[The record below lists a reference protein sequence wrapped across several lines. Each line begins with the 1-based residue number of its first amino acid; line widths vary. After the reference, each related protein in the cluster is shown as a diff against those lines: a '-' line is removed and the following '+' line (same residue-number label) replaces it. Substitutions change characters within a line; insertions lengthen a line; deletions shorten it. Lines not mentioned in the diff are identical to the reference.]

1 MRFDKTP
8 KYSYQDVFIKP
19 GYSSLKS
26 RMDADTTV
34 EFLGLQIKIPVFVSN
49 MDTVCEKEMA
59 IAAYQAGAIGA
70 LHRFMSIAENVKQFK
85 AVIDAGAYCFCSL
98 GVKDYKTRI
107 EELYKV
113 GARHFIVD
121 IANAW
126 CHHVEVLMDYI
137 NQISF
142 RKEIYI
148 VLGNVGTPEGAI
160 GLQKMGADAVKTLI
174 GSGSICTTKNT
185 TGVNSPT
192 FSCVQ
197 ETCEHPELS
206 IPVIADGGCKEIGDF
221 AKAIGAGAAM
231 VMSGS
236 FFAGCQETPPVVR
249 VLEEIKRYKEIL
261 IHEPN
266 DSTALLLESLEKSI
280 KPNEGIVKYRGM
292 ASFGSM
298 KLQSDLLNDP
308 NIMFA
313 TPEGK
318 EIEVKVK
325 GSVKEIISNIAG
337 GLRSA
342 MSYTNS
348 RTIKEFQTNVEFGVR
363 HNSSIYS

>member
-1 MRFDKTP
+1 MRFDNQP

-26 RMDADTTV
+26 RTEANTKV
-34 EFLGLQIKIPVFVSN
+34 NFLGLEIKIPIIVSN

-59 IAAYQAGAIGA
+59 IAAYEAGAIAA
-70 LHRFMSIAENVKQFK
+70 LHRFMSVEENVKQFK
-85 AVIDAGAYCFCSL
+85 TVLESKAYCFCSL
-98 GVKDYKTRI
+98 GVKDYKIRI
-107 EELYKV
+107 DELYKA

-126 CHHVEVLMDYI
+126 CHHVEILMNYV
-137 NQISF
+137 NNLSY

-160 GLQKMGADAVKTLI
+160 ALQKMGADAVKTLV

-192 FSCVQ
+192 FSCVAD
-197 ETCEHPELS
+197 TCNNTELS
-206 IPVIADGGCKEIGDF
+206 VPIIADGGCKEIGDF
-221 AKAIGAGAAM
+221 AKALGAGATL

-236 FFAGCQETPPVVR
+236 FFAGCQETPPVIR
-249 VLEEIKRYKEIL
+249 VLEEINYLKEKLKID
-261 IHEPN
+261 HN
-266 DSTALLLESLEKSI
+266 DATALFLESLTKTIE
-280 KPNEGIVKYRGM
+280 PNKGIVKYRGM

-308 NIMFA
+308 NIMMA

-318 EIEVKVK
+318 EVEVKVK
-325 GSVKEIISNIAG
+325 GSVKEVIANIAG
-337 GLRSA
+337 GIRSA

-348 RTIKEFQTNVEFGVR
+348 RSIKEFQTNVEFGVR

>member
-1 MRFDKTP
+1 MRIDNKP

-19 GYSSLKS
+19 GYSSLTS
-26 RMDADTTV
+26 RGCADTSV
-34 EFLGLQIKIPVFVSN
+34 DFLGLKIKIPIIVSN

-59 IAAYQAGAIGA
+59 IAAYEAGAISA
-70 LHRFMSIAENVKQFK
+70 LHRFMSIEENVLQYEKVK
-85 AVIDAGAYCFCSL
+85 EAGAECFCSL
-98 GVKDYKTRI
+98 GVKDYKERI
-107 EELYKV
+107 NALYKA
-113 GARHFIVD
+113 GAKYFIVD

-126 CHHVEVLMDYI
+126 CCHVETMMVYI
-137 NQISF
+137 NNLSF
-142 RKEIYI
+142 RKEIKL

-160 GLQKMGADAVKTLI
+160 ALQKMGADAVKTLI

-192 FSCVQ
+192 FSCVAD
-197 ETCEHPELS
+197 TCEHPELN
-206 IPVIADGGCKEIGDF
+206 IPIIADGGCKEIGDF
-221 AKAIGAGAAM
+221 AKAIGAGASL

-249 VLEEIKRYKEIL
+249 VIEEIKRLNNLL
-261 IHEPN
+261 IHSYNE
-266 DSTALLLESLEKSI
+266 STAQFIQTLKKNI
-280 KPNEGIVKYRGM
+280 IPNEGIVKYRGM

-298 KLQSDLLNDP
+298 KLQSDLLKDP
-308 NIMFA
+308 SIMRA

-325 GSVKEIISNIAG
+325 GSVKEIIELIAG

-342 MSYTNS
+342 MSYTNA
-348 RTIKEFQTNVEFGVR
+348 RTIKEFQNNVEFGVR
-363 HNSSIYS
+363 HNSSIYA